1 MRISFDWLKT
11 LIATDKPAA
20 EIGALLTGS
29 GLEVEGLE
37 ELESIPGGLRGVVLG
52 TVLTCE
58 RHPDADKLSLTTV
71 AVGDDTPRSIVC
83 GAPNVA
89 AGQRVVVALEGAMLY
104 PAQGEPFKIKK
115 SKIRGAASEG
125 MICAEDEIGLGTS
138 HAGIMVLDTELPDGT
153 PAADYF
159 GLGSDTVFEIGLT
172 PNRADAA
179 SHYGVARELRALLRQ
194 PCRLPD
200 VSAFQAPATAPTDNI
215 SVVIDDEAAGPR
227 YAGLLLDNVKVG
239 PSPEWLQRRLRSIG
253 LSPIN
258 NVVDVTNFVLHEL
271 GQPLHAFDA
280 DQLPGRQVRV
290 KRAAEGEKFAT
301 LDGVERTLKAT
312 DLVIADASGAPLAL
326 AGVFGGQTSGVSD
339 ATTRV
344 FLESAYF
351 HPAAVRRTAQ
361 VHGLKTDASFR
372 FERGTDPNMV
382 PFALQRAAL
391 LLQEVAG
398 ATVAAPIVDVYPT
411 PIQPATVRLRLPRVE
426 RLVGQYIAPERIRQ
440 ILTDLDITIT
450 DENPD
455 EGDQATWVLSV
466 PPHKVD
472 VTREADVI
480 EEILRIYGYN
490 NVALRPHNSASF
502 LATFPNPDPE
512 VIRTKV
518 ASLLSGQGY
527 SEIITNSVT
536 NSQYFEKGGEKNE
549 ALVRILNYNSID
561 LNVLRPTLLHS
572 GLETIRH
579 NVNRRQRDLK
589 LYEFGRTY
597 QLTEGGKYKEKT
609 SLVIY
614 LTGNAGAE
622 TWQHKADKAAF
633 HDLAGAVQQVLAAL
647 GFQPTSQPVQH
658 PYLAGGL
665 SLLVHNQPLA
675 QLGAVSPSVLK
686 QVDVT
691 QPVWYAEL
699 DWDGLVR
706 KYKPTLTAREL
717 PRFPEVRR
725 DLSLVVDRT
734 VTFEQLQQIARRTE
748 KKLLQSI
755 NVFDVYEGDNLG
767 AGKKSYS
774 VSFTL
779 QDFSQ
784 TLSEQAIDQVMQK
797 LIAQFEKQAGALIR
811 K

>member
-1 MRISFDWLKT
+1 MRISLDWLKT
-11 LIATDKPAA
+11 LIPTDKPAA

-29 GLEVEGLE
+29 GLEVESTE

-71 AVGDDTPRSIVC
+71 DVGDGTPRQIVC

-89 AGQRVVVALEGAMLY
+89 AGQRVVVALEGATLH
-104 PAQGEPFKIKK
+104 PASGEPFKIKK

-125 MICAEDEIGLGTS
+125 MICAEDEIGLGQS
-138 HAGIMVLDTELPDGT
+138 HAGIMVLDTELPNGT

-159 GLGSDTVFEIGLT
+159 GLSSDTVYEIGLT

-194 PCRLPD
+194 PCHLPD
-200 VSAFQAPATAPTDNI
+200 VSGFAAPESAANNI
-215 SVVIDDEAAGPR
+215 KVTIEDAEAAPR
-227 YAGLLLDNVKVG
+227 YAGLLLENVQVG

-280 DQLPGRQVRV
+280 DQITGGQIRV
-290 KRAAEGEKFAT
+290 KRAKASEKFVT
-301 LDGVERTLKAT
+301 LDGIERSLKAE
-312 DLVIADASGAPLAL
+312 DLVIADANGAPMAL
-326 AGVFGGQTSGVSD
+326 AGVFGGKTSGVSEG
-339 ATTRV
+339 TTRV

-351 HPAAVRRTAQ
+351 GPAAVRRTSQ
-361 VHGLKTDASFR
+361 THQLKTDASFR

-382 PFALQRAAL
+382 PVALKRAAL

-398 ATVAAPIVDVYPT
+398 ATIAAPVVDEYPA
-411 PIQPATVRLRLPRVE
+411 PVPPATVRLRLPRVE

-440 ILTDLDITIT
+440 ILTDLDIEIAE
-450 DENPD
+450 ENPD
-455 EGDQATWVLSV
+455 ASDQDTWTLTV

-490 NVALRPHNSASF
+490 NVALRSNNSASF
-502 LATFPNPDPE
+502 LAKFPNPDPE
-512 VIRTKV
+512 VTRVKI
-518 ASLLSGQGY
+518 ASLLSGQGF
-527 SEIITNSVT
+527 SEILTNSLT
-536 NSQYFEKGGEKNE
+536 NSLYFEKERE
-549 ALVRILNYNSID
+549 ANDSLVRILNYNSVD

-572 GLETIRH
+572 GLEIIRH
-579 NVNRRQRDLK
+579 NINRRQRDLK
-589 LYEFGRTY
+589 LYEFGKVYT
-597 QLTEGGKYKEKT
+597 QNENGKYQEKNK
-609 SLVIY
+609 LVLY
-614 LTGNAGAE
+614 LTGNAAGE
-622 TWQHKADKAAF
+622 TWQHKSEKATF

-647 GFQPTSQPVQH
+647 GFGGAASQPVQH
-658 PYLAGGL
+658 EYLAGGL
-665 SLLVHNQPLA
+665 TLLVHNQPLA
-675 QLGAVSPSVLK
+675 QLGAVSASVLK
-686 QVDVT
+686 RLDVT

-699 DWDGLVR
+699 DWDALSK
-706 KYKPTLTAREL
+706 KYKPTLVAREL
-717 PRFPEVRR
+717 SKFPEVRR
-725 DLSLVVDRT
+725 DLSIVVDT
-734 VTFEQLQQIARRTE
+734 SVTFDQLQQIARRTE
-748 KKLLQSI
+748 KRLLQSI
-755 NVFDVYEGDNLG
+755 NVFDVYAGENLG

-797 LIAQFEKQAGALIR
+797 LIQQFEKQAGALIR

>member
-11 LIATDKPAA
+11 LIPTDKPAA

-29 GLEVEGLE
+29 GLEVESLE

-71 AVGDDTPRSIVC
+71 DVGDGTARQIVC

-138 HAGIMVLDTELPDGT
+138 HAGIMVLDTELPNGT
-153 PAADYF
+153 PAAGYF

-194 PCRLPD
+194 PCQLPD
-200 VSAFQAPATAPTDNI
+200 LSKFNAPATAERNI
-215 SVVIDDEAAGPR
+215 SVVIEDEAAGPR
-227 YAGLLLDNVKVG
+227 YAGLLLDGVQVG

-280 DQLPGRQVRV
+280 DQLPGQQVRV
-290 KRAAEGEKFAT
+290 KRATAGEKFAT
-301 LDGVERTLKAT
+301 LDGTERSLKAT
-312 DLVIADASGAPLAL
+312 DLVIADGNGAPLAL
-326 AGVFGGQTSGVSD
+326 AGVFGGQTSGVSE

-351 HPAAVRRTAQ
+351 TPADVRRTAQ
-361 VHGLKTDASFR
+361 EHKLKTDASFR

-382 PFALQRAAL
+382 PLALQRAAL

-398 ATVAAPIVDVYPT
+398 ARVAAPMVDVYPT
-411 PIQPATVRLRLPRVE
+411 PIEPVTVRLRLPRVE

-440 ILTDLDITIT
+440 ILTDLDIVIS
-450 DENPD
+450 DENQD
-455 EGDQATWVLSV
+455 EGDQATWLLSV

-472 VTREADVI
+472 VTREADII

-490 NVALRPHNSASF
+490 NVALRPHNSASY
-502 LATFPNPDPE
+502 LAQFPNPDPE
-512 VIRTKV
+512 VLRQKV
-518 ASLLSGQGY
+518 AAVLSGQGY
-527 SEIITNSVT
+527 SEIVTNSLT
-536 NSQYFEKGGEKNE
+536 NSQYFETESGANE
-549 ALVRILNYNSID
+549 GLVRILNYNSAD
-561 LNVLRPTLLHS
+561 LNVMRPSLLHS
-572 GLETIRH
+572 GLEVIRH
-579 NVNRRQRDLK
+579 NANRRQRDLK
-589 LYEFGRTY
+589 LYEFGKSYHQTAA
-597 QLTEGGKYKEKT
+597 GKYQEKNK
-609 SLVIY
+609 LVVY
-614 LTGNAGAE
+614 LTGNATAE
-622 TWQHKADKAAF
+622 TWQHKADKASF
-633 HDLAGAVQQVLAAL
+633 HQLAGAVQQVLAAL
-647 GFQPTSQPVQH
+647 GHAQPGSQPVQH
-658 PYLAGGL
+658 EYLAGGL
-665 SLLVHNQPLA
+665 SLLVHNQPVA

-686 QVDVT
+686 RLDVS

-699 DWDGLVR
+699 DWDYLVR
-706 KYKPTLTAREL
+706 KYKASLVAREL
-717 PRFPEVRR
+717 PKFPEVRR
-725 DLSLVVDRT
+725 DLSLVVDRA
-734 VTFEQLQQIARRTE
+734 VTFEQLRQIAQRTE
-748 KKLLQSI
+748 KKLLQSV

-767 AGKKSYS
+767 EGKKSYS
-774 VSFTL
+774 VSFLL

-784 TLSEQAIDQVMQK
+784 TLSEQAIEQVMQK